1 MLKNKLVL
9 LLSLAIIFCSKVAFA
24 QNSKALLPEEYLS
37 QVRGQSLSYLA
48 SEQSIEAF
56 EKLKE
61 KAKLVTA
68 FTFFASTQNGF
79 TEQNQVLQIFRYTS
93 VYSRNSQVGISQTAD
108 FGLSTKL
115 YYSLNHTTYKGLNTS
130 SLANPALA
138 QSNYQGTPVIEV
150 ILPLW
155 QNRFGSSTK
164 ATKDAAYFSSEYQK
178 LNAKASSVA
187 TVVAAEQSYWNLVST
202 RRVVEIQKNALR
214 SAEQILSYVT
224 KKEKMNLGEKGD
236 VLQAKAL
243 LELRKLSLKQ
253 AENDEK
259 LAARDLNKNRYID
272 SNEVPEKL
280 AAFDFAKLKNFLVP
294 KIKERDRF
302 DVKASEANMKA
313 TVANARID
321 EENNKPSLN
330 AFGSYSQNQITAGFN
345 DAISAT
351 PDRVGR
357 SATVGLK
364 LSVPLNF
371 GMSSDIRQG
380 ARQSAS
386 AAKITYHQK
395 VFEQENDWQNLVQNL
410 EIYKENLGL
419 AQAIETAQKSKLEN
433 ERRML
438 KEGRTTTYQILLFE
452 QDFLNSEM
460 TTIQLAYKMAA
471 LMAQQKLYQKHE

>member
-1 MLKNKLVL
+1 M
-9 LLSLAIIFCSKVAFA
+9 LSLAIIFCGKVAFA
-24 QNSKALLPEEYLS
+24 QNSSALLPEEYLS
-37 QVRGQSLSYLA
+37 QVKGQSLSYLA
-48 SEQSIEAF
+48 AEQNVEAF

-93 VYSRNSQVGISQTAD
+93 VYNRNHQVGISQTAD

-115 YYSLNHTTYKGLNTS
+115 YYSLNHATYKGFDTS
-130 SLANPALA
+130 SFSSPSLA

-150 ILPLW
+150 TLPLW

-164 ATKDAAYFSSEYQK
+164 ATKDAAYFSNEYQK
-178 LNAKASSVA
+178 LNAKAISVS
-187 TVVAAEQSYWNLVST
+187 TLVAAEQSYWNLVAA

-214 SAEQILSYVT
+214 SAEQIFSYVT

-243 LELRKLSLKQ
+243 LESRKLSLKQ

-259 LAARDLNKNRYID
+259 LAARDFNKNRYID

-313 TVANARID
+313 AVATAKID

-330 AFGSYSQNQITAGFN
+330 AFGAYSQNQITAGFN

-371 GMSSDIRQG
+371 GMSSNIRQG

-386 AAKITYHQK
+386 AAKTTYHQK
-395 VFEQENDWQNLVQNL
+395 VFEQENDWQNLLQNL
-410 EIYKENLGL
+410 RVYKENLGL
-419 AQAIETAQKSKLEN
+419 AQAIESAQKLKLEN
-433 ERRML
+433 ERKLL
-438 KEGRTTTYQILLFE
+438 KQGRTTTYQILLFE
-452 QDFLNSEM
+452 QDFSNSEI
-460 TTIQLAYKMAA
+460 TTIQTAYKMAN
-471 LMAQQKLYQKHE
+471 LLAQQKLYQSHE

>member
-1 MLKNKLVL
+1 
-9 LLSLAIIFCSKVAFA
+9 
-24 QNSKALLPEEYLS
+24 
-37 QVRGQSLSYLA
+37 
-48 SEQSIEAF
+48 
-56 EKLKE
+56 
-61 KAKLVTA
+61 VT
-68 FTFFASTQNGF
+68 
-79 TEQNQVLQIFRYTS
+79 
-93 VYSRNSQVGISQTAD
+93 
-108 FGLSTKL
+108 
-115 YYSLNHTTYKGLNTS
+115 
-130 SLANPALA
+130 
-138 QSNYQGTPVIEV
+138 
-150 ILPLW
+150 LPLW

-164 ATKDAAYFSSEYQK
+164 ATKDAAYFSNEYQK
-178 LNAKASSVA
+178 LNAKAASVA
-187 TVVAAEQSYWNLVST
+187 TLVAAEQSYWNLVAA

-243 LELRKLSLKQ
+243 LESRKLSLKQ

-259 LAARDLNKNRYID
+259 LAARDFNKNRYIN

-313 TVANARID
+313 AVATAKID

-330 AFGSYSQNQITAGFN
+330 AFGSYSQNQISGGFN

-371 GMSSDIRQG
+371 SMSSDIRQG

-386 AAKITYHQK
+386 AAKTNYHQK
-395 VFEQENDWQNLVQNL
+395 VFEQENDWQNLLQNL
-410 EIYKENLGL
+410 QVYQENLGL
-419 AQAIETAQKSKLEN
+419 AQAIESAQKLKLEN
-433 ERRML
+433 ERKLL
-438 KEGRTTTYQILLFE
+438 KQGRTTTYQILLFE
-452 QDFLNSEM
+452 QDFSNSEII
-460 TTIQLAYKMAA
+460 TIQTAYKMAN
-471 LMAQQKLYQKHE
+471 LLAQQKLYQSHE